1 MTSTPVTS
9 HSVPLVGGARLPL
22 AFIVFGLA
30 AHLAGAVWL
39 VVQPGLLLEAHLH
52 PRVVTLAHL
61 WLPGFLLSVCVGAVY
76 QLMPV
81 VLGTALRAGSVR
93 LWLHSGLHAVGCP
106 LLIAGFP
113 AGRFDWVAAG
123 GTAVSLG
130 VVLLAIAVVNTFRAS
145 PRRDAPAWSFPLAAI
160 WLLATVLLG
169 VVLALNR
176 LHPFLPVSALGL
188 LRAHAHL
195 GLVGFFF
202 TLLQGATFQLV
213 PMFTMGT
220 LRRPRWVVAGLLGT
234 QTGLLILA
242 PGLAWHAP
250 LPTLVGAALIAA
262 GLAAS
267 GVALG
272 ATLRHRRRRVL
283 EPGLRAFVIGGALLG
298 AAVLTG
304 LVLVAAPGHSA
315 FLRRLVSAYGVLA
328 IAGALGLCVS
338 GMLCKIVPF
347 LVWMRAYGPKVGRQP
362 VPIAT
367 ELSSKPLERL
377 WLIAHLAGAGLLIA
391 AILGGAPSAVI
402 AGAWTLLGATL
413 VFLVNIA
420 RILAHLR
427 PGHAGAVFKK
437 NLQPS

>member
-1 MTSTPVTS
+1 MTPVAP

-22 AFIVFGLA
+22 AFIVFGLV
-30 AHLAGAVWL
+30 AHLAGALWL
-39 VVQPGLLLEAHLH
+39 VAQPGLLLQAHLH

-81 VLGTALRAGSVR
+81 VLGASLRAGPVR
-93 LWLHSGLHAVGCP
+93 LWLHFGLHALGCP

-113 AGRFDWVAAG
+113 AGRFDWVAVG

-130 VVLLAIAVVNTFRAS
+130 VVLLAVAVVNTFRAS
-145 PRRDAPAWSFPLAAI
+145 SRRDATAWSFPLATA

-176 LHPFLPVSALGL
+176 LQPFLPLSALGL

-195 GLVGFFF
+195 GLVGFFL

-220 LRRPRWVVAGLLGT
+220 LRRPRWVAAGLLGT
-234 QTGLLILA
+234 QSGVLILA
-242 PGLAWHAP
+242 PGLAWHARTP
-250 LPTLVGAALIAA
+250 AIFGATLIAA

-267 GVALG
+267 GGALA
-272 ATLRHRRRRVL
+272 ATLRHRRRRAL
-283 EPGLRAFVIGGALLG
+283 EPGLRAFVLGGALLCT
-298 AAVLTG
+298 AVLAG
-304 LVLVAAPGHSA
+304 LVLVAAPGHTA

-338 GMLCKIVPF
+338 GMLFKIVPF

-367 ELSSKPLERL
+367 ELSSKRLERL
-377 WLIAHLAGAGLLIA
+377 WLAAHLVGAGLLLA
-391 AILGGAPSAVI
+391 SILGDAPSVAI
-402 AGAWTLLGATL
+402 AGAWILLGAAL
-413 VFLVNIA
+413 VLIVNIA
-420 RILAHLR
+420 RILAHLH
-427 PGHAGAVFKK
+427 PGRTSAVFKK
-437 NLQPS
+437 ILQP